1 MKSIFPYCV
10 YIGTADFTSW
20 SNVSLPGTFPMAFVQ
35 DTEEFSPF
43 TKVMSDVT
51 KEKKYKGSRKH
62 IRS

>member
-1 MKSIFPYCV
+1 
-10 YIGTADFTSW
+10 
-20 SNVSLPGTFPMAFVQ
+20 MAFVQ

-51 KEKKYKGSRKH
+51 KEKKYIGSRKH